1 MTWQPVEMQL
11 VVNGEITR
19 VSIDPRLLLVQL
31 VRDHL
36 GLKGTRIGCLT
47 GDCGACTLLLDGQ
60 VIKSCLTLA
69 VSANDREVVTIEGSS
84 LEKLQRAFVAENG
97 FQCGYCTSGMLLIA
111 ADLLQSSPLPSDEEI
126 RAAISGNLCRCT
138 GYDDIVAAIR
148 RAARSGDS
156 QRTVEFASHAEKPNS
171 A

>member
-1 MTWQPVEMQL
+1 MQL